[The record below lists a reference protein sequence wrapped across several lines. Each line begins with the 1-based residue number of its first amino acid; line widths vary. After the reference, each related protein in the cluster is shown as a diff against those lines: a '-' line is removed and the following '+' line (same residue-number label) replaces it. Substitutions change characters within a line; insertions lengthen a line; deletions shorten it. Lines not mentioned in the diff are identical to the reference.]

1 MSTIASNAAADTRD
15 PELALVCR
23 NSTGAIAAARWAAD
37 AYNADDVDAL
47 ANPNT
52 GAAVTS
58 TLQLGAARSR
68 LREAPGEA

>member
-1 MSTIASNAAADTRD
+1 MSTIASNAAAADTRD
-15 PELALVCR
+15 PELVCR
-23 NSTGAIAAARWAAD
+23 NSTGAMAAARWAAD
-37 AYNADDVDAL
+37 AYNADDVGAL

-68 LREAPGEA
+68 LREAPGEP